1 MNRKPSMLIYG
12 AWNIWR
18 GFLADLWHQ
27 SWYACVFVDVRND
40 IIDAL
45 NTQLSYTHRTVWA
58 QWVQE
63 KEIDSVRWIHWSN
76 TQDVIQAITD
86 ATLITTAVGKDALQF
101 IIPTL
106 QQWLLQRIK
115 QWNHNDCLVTTI
127 AFENI
132 HWNTEYLKSLILKWL
147 SSEDQKKITDH
158 VQFPNSLVD
167 RIVPNYLWEN
177 ILDVCVEDYYQIAID
192 GNAVDAPPHL
202 HGIQITPDLD
212 ALADQKLFTLNMGHA
227 LTAYLWNLS
236 WATTIH
242 DAIQNTTINTMV
254 HSTMREIGQ
263 LLAMKYPNTITQ
275 KTHESYV
282 STTIERFKNHYLND
296 TIDRV
301 ARDPIRKLWPQDR
314 LVSPF
319 LELFDKNIPASYL
332 GSWIA
337 SALLYQNTKDV
348 QAIKLQSDIKNQWIE
363 NVISQYLWIWQGAQ
377 MDLISSHYHLRSL

>member
-1 MNRKPSMLIYG
+1 MYTKPTMLIYG

-18 GFLADLWHQ
+18 WFLADLWHQ
-27 SWYACVFVDVRND
+27 SWYSCVFVDVRND
-40 IIDAL
+40 IIEAL
-45 NTQLSYTHRTVWA
+45 NTQHAYNHRTVWA
-58 QWVQE
+58 QWIHE

-76 TQDVIQAITD
+76 IQEVIQAINKTS
-86 ATLITTAVGKDALQF
+86 LITTAVGKNALPY

-106 QQWLLQRIK
+106 QQWLLNRIK
-115 QWNHNDCLVTTI
+115 KWNHDDCMVTTI
-127 AFENI
+127 AFKNI
-132 HWNTEYLKSLILKWL
+132 HWNTDYLKSLILQWL
-147 SSEDQKKITDH
+147 SSQDQKKIMDH

-167 RIVPNYLWEN
+167 RIVPNYQWEN

-192 GNAVDAPPHL
+192 GNAVDTLPRL
-202 HGIQITPDLD
+202 HWIQITKDLD

-242 DAIQNTTINTMV
+242 DAIQNSTIHTIV

-263 LLAMKYPNTITQ
+263 LLEKKYPHTITQ
-275 KTHESYV
+275 KAHESYV

-319 LELFDKNIPASYL
+319 VELFDNNIPASFL

-337 SALLYQNTKDV
+337 SALLYQNNHDP
-348 QAIKLQSDIKNQWIE
+348 QAIQLQSHIKNHWIE
-363 NVISQYLWIWQGAQ
+363 NVITEYLWITQWAQ
-377 MDLISSHYHLRSL
+377 MDLISSHYHLRRL